1 MSDPRSKEE
10 VLSSLKIGV
19 EEVHA
24 ALLELSVKECFQ
36 KDGERWSAAENLQH
50 LILSVV
56 PLAKGLEMPKLT
68 LRMMFGKS
76 ASDSRSFSNIIV
88 VYKELLEKGAVAT
101 NRYVPDEI
109 PQTEEAKADLLHNWQ
124 RAGKRLLA
132 AAEAWSEQDMD
143 VYQLPHPL
151 IGKMTVREMLFFT
164 IYHNAFHGKRISEAA
179 G

>member
-1 MSDPRSKEE
+1 MSDPKSKAEI
-10 VLSSLKIGV
+10 LSSLKVGI

-24 ALLELSVKECFQ
+24 ALQDLSLEKCFL

-56 PLAKGLEMPKLT
+56 PLAKGLEMPRLT

-76 ASDSRSFSNIIV
+76 SSESRSFNDIIE
-88 VYKELLEKGAVAT
+88 VYKDLLEKGAVAT

-109 PQTEEAKADLLHNWQ
+109 PKTEDAKTDLLHNWH

-132 AAEAWSEQDMD
+132 AIETWSEKDMD
-143 VYQLPHPL
+143 VYRLPHPL

-164 IYHNAFHGKRISEAA
+164 IYHNAFHGRRITEASD
-179 G
+179 